1 MNNIALQD
9 LLDQLKTYNPEEVE
23 IVKKA
28 YEYAYALHHGQTRQ
42 SGCPT

>member
-28 YEYAYALHHGQTRQ
+28 YEYADTLHHGQTRQ
-42 SGCPT
+42 SGEPT